1 MAEQETAVADIEQR
15 KAFFFHCMKI
25 ETQLVQVYLGN
36 MARVLD
42 CLITSQLKGHTEVH
56 YTKL

>member
-56 YTKL
+56 